1 MPVTTAR
8 RGRSLEVWGCARPA
22 HFAQADTGDTQTVQI
37 FFQRGSSGPFK
48 MLRTIEVTDPHGYFD
63 VHMSFPGS
71 GNVRLAWDYP
81 VADHAL
87 GNFDPMTSHTA
98 FSRSVRITLH

>member
-1 MPVTTAR
+1 
-8 RGRSLEVWGCARPA
+8 
-22 HFAQADTGDTQTVQI
+22 
-37 FFQRGSSGPFK
+37 
-48 MLRTIEVTDPHGYFD
+48 
-63 VHMSFPGS
+63 MSFPGS